1 MVELTRRRMLVSGSA
16 TLLALGFPG
25 HLAAEEITTEE
36 AIAAFAKGAPISP
49 GGVTL
54 TLEAVAEDGFR
65 VPVTVTAEGAAA
77 LMIVAPENP
86 VPPIALARF
95 GPMAVEQELATR
107 IRLARTQEVMALARM
122 ADGTVRQVSRHV
134 DVVVGGCGA

>member
-1 MVELTRRRMLVSGSA
+1 MELTRRRLLASGSA

-25 HLAAEEITTEE
+25 DLWADEVTAEQ
-36 AIAAFAKGAPISP
+36 AIAAFAKGARVTP
-49 GGVTL
+49 GGVIL
-54 TLEAVAEDGFR
+54 TVEVVAEDGFR
-65 VPVTVTAEGAAA
+65 VPIRVAAEGAEA

-95 GPMAVEQELATR
+95 GPQAAEQQLATR
-107 IRLARTQEVMALARM
+107 VRLARTQEVLALARM
-122 ADGTVRQVSRHV
+122 VDGSVRQVSQRV